1 VADSLCPNGDVED
14 FFVRFVATHAPPD
27 TLLGNSAKITASK
40 HGVTH
45 DNLAFTMK
53 SKYGAFKSREERS
66 MSLEGRYE
74 PSPSEWVRD
83 QVELY
88 ERTGG
93 AEGNT
98 LRDTGLP
105 VIIVTTRGN
114 KSGVI
119 RKTPLMRVEH
129 DGEYALV
136 ASQGG
141 APTHP
146 VWYYNLLADPDSV
159 TIQDGPEPSEVTVRE
174 AEDEERAVWWARA
187 VEAFPP
193 YAQYQLKTD
202 RRIPVFIATK
212 RS

>member
-1 VADSLCPNGDVED
+1 
-14 FFVRFVATHAPPD
+14 
-27 TLLGNSAKITASK
+27 
-40 HGVTH
+40 
-45 DNLAFTMK
+45 
-53 SKYGAFKSREERS
+53 
-66 MSLEGRYE
+66 MSLQGHYE

-114 KSGVI
+114 KSGQI
-119 RKTPLMRVEH
+119 RKTPLMRVER
-129 DGEYALV
+129 DGRYALV

-146 VWYYNLLADPDSV
+146 VWYYNLVVDPESV
-159 TIQDGPEPSEVTVRE
+159 TIQDGPEPFEVSVRQVE
-174 AEDEERAVWWARA
+174 GDERAEWWERAVA
-187 VEAFPP
+187 AFPP
-193 YAQYQLKTD
+193 YAQYQLKTE
-202 RRIPVFIATK
+202 RRIPVFVATK
-212 RS
+212 KP